1 MMFGGGGKG
10 MGGGARGANMLRA
23 VVGRTAVSGTGN
35 PTSSLQETLPSSTSS
50 ASRRH
55 SNNNSNGYLSVSASS
70 SLGSYSNNSGVPI
83 SANSGLP
90 SNWFVS
96 PASSATPC
104 FDDFEWV
111 SVDAIEEDNKQQPH
125 DFDFVL
131 GPVPSI
137 AEVQNAISALQRV
150 SGVSS
155 CPPLTRDRFFHNA
168 GREIAYPSPSSGSMH
183 RVHSVG
189 SELDWME
196 PSMQLYNTRA
206 FQPYVSNSVY
216 DAFHLLQTDPAIQV
230 SFFATLGYKNS
241 MDFLRGWCS
250 TATLCTKMVLS
261 LSSDE
266 AVWNAVLNNEVVREL
281 RETYYAAEDSSPM
294 SFDESS
300 VEDSDQSDK
309 TTNIVEWIFYN
320 TKEKVLDLFEK
331 LTKLVNELFK
341 LPVDNDTRT
350 PGTPDP
356 FDQRLRTSFLL
367 SVLVLLIVVAS
378 RAKIT

>member
-137 AEVQNAISALQRV
+137 AEVQNAISAFQRV

-155 CPPLTRDRFFHNA
+155 CPPLTRDRFSHNA
-168 GREIAYPSPSSGSMH
+168 GREMTYPSPSSGSMH

-216 DAFHLLQTDPAIQV
+216 DAFHLLQTDPAIQ
-230 SFFATLGYKNS
+230 
-241 MDFLRGWCS
+241 
-250 TATLCTKMVLS
+250 KMVLS

-266 AVWNAVLNNEVVREL
+266 VVWNAVLNNEVVREL

-309 TTNIVEWIFYN
+309 TTNIVNWIFYN

-341 LPVDNDTRT
+341 LPVDNDTKT

-367 SVLVLLIVVAS
+367 SVLVLLIVVVS

>member
-83 SANSGLP
+83 SANPGLP
-90 SNWFVS
+90 SNWFLS

-137 AEVQNAISALQRV
+137 AEVQNAISALQR
-150 SGVSS
+150 
-155 CPPLTRDRFFHNA
+155 
-168 GREIAYPSPSSGSMH
+168 EIAYPSPSSCSMH

-189 SELDWME
+189 SELDWKE
-196 PSMQLYNTRA
+196 PSKQLYNTRA

-216 DAFHLLQTDPAIQV
+216 DAFHLLQTDPAIQ
-230 SFFATLGYKNS
+230 
-241 MDFLRGWCS
+241 
-250 TATLCTKMVLS
+250 KMVLS

-309 TTNIVEWIFYN
+309 TTNIVKWIFYN

-341 LPVDNDTRT
+341 LPVDNDTKT

-367 SVLVLLIVVAS
+367 SVLVLLIVVVS

>member
-1 MMFGGGGKG
+1 
-10 MGGGARGANMLRA
+10 
-23 VVGRTAVSGTGN
+23 
-35 PTSSLQETLPSSTSS
+35 
-50 ASRRH
+50 
-55 SNNNSNGYLSVSASS
+55 
-70 SLGSYSNNSGVPI
+70 
-83 SANSGLP
+83 
-90 SNWFVS
+90 
-96 PASSATPC
+96 
-104 FDDFEWV
+104 
-111 SVDAIEEDNKQQPH
+111 DNKQQPH

-230 SFFATLGYKNS
+230 YFFATLGYKNS
-241 MDFLRGWCS
+241 MDFLSGRCS

-309 TTNIVEWIFYN
+309 TTNIVKWIFYN